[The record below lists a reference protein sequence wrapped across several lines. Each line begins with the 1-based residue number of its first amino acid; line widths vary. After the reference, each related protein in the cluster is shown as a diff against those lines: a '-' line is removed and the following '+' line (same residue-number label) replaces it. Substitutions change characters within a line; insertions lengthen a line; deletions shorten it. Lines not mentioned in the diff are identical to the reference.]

1 MSSLHNC
8 GHEVL
13 ILNYQQILL
22 DSTDT
27 TDYRVPDFMLT
38 KKYEHLKNKN
48 VLSLYYTVLH
58 HNIIS
63 YNVFYNPQYMMIA
76 AQRNVLQVV
85 IIPHDREHFQTK
97 HATVPTK
104 YM

>member
-1 MSSLHNC
+1 MSSLHNYASIHNC
-8 GHEVL
+8 GHEV
-13 ILNYQQILL
+13 LNYQQILL

-38 KKYEHLKNKN
+38 NKYDFNEQLKNKN

-63 YNVFYNPQYMMIA
+63 YNIFYNPQYMIG
-76 AQRNVLQVV
+76 
-85 IIPHDREHFQTK
+85 
-97 HATVPTK
+97 
-104 YM
+104 